1 MILMR
6 THIRSLILLLVLAV
20 APGLNAGVS
29 STGVL
34 WESIDG
40 AGPGRPT
47 LSSISWRTLSVAS
60 LSVKDPSTS
69 DWVELRHL
77 GTKRNDSSLGA
88 MFVGKC
94 DDGRRVQVTL
104 IGKPYYAPTRFEY
117 ALTFSLG
124 SRERMFYGNC
134 SDDLIGCFKANR

>member
-1 MILMR
+1 MNHMR
-6 THIRSLILLLVLAV
+6 TTIRTFVTLIALAFM
-20 APGLNAGVS
+20 PQLSAGVS
-29 STGVL
+29 STPVG
-34 WESIDG
+34 WESING

-47 LSSISWRTLSVAS
+47 LSSITWRTSSSGA
-60 LSVKDPSTS
+60 LSVKDPATS
-69 DWVELRHL
+69 DWIELRHL

-124 SRERMFYGNC
+124 SKERMFYGNC

>member
-1 MILMR
+1 MR
-6 THIRSLILLLVLAV
+6 TSVRTFFILIALVFAS
-20 APGLNAGVS
+20 GLIAGVS
-29 STGVL
+29 TTVVS
-34 WESIDG
+34 WESING

-47 LSSISWRTLSVAS
+47 LSSITWRTSS
-60 LSVKDPSTS
+60 TGTLSVKDPATS

-77 GTKRNDSSLGA
+77 GTRRNDTSLGA

-117 ALTFSLG
+117 GLTFTLG
-124 SRERMFYGNC
+124 SKERMFYGNC
-134 SDDLIGCFKANR
+134 SEDLIGCFEANR

>member
-6 THIRSLILLLVLAV
+6 TSVLAV
-20 APGLNAGVS
+20 ILTLALVGTAVLSAGVS
-29 STGVL
+29 STPVS
-34 WESIDG
+34 WESVNG

-47 LSSISWRTLSVAS
+47 LSSITWRTASFGALSVR
-60 LSVKDPSTS
+60 DPATS
-69 DWVELRHL
+69 DWIELRHL

-117 ALTFSLG
+117 ALTFSQG
-124 SRERMFYGNC
+124 SKERMFYGNC

>member
-1 MILMR
+1 
-6 THIRSLILLLVLAV
+6 
-20 APGLNAGVS
+20 
-29 STGVL
+29 
-34 WESIDG
+34 
-40 AGPGRPT
+40 
-47 LSSISWRTLSVAS
+47 
-60 LSVKDPSTS
+60 
-69 DWVELRHL
+69 
-77 GTKRNDSSLGA
+77 

-124 SRERMFYGNC
+124 SKERMFYGNC

>member
-1 MILMR
+1 MPEL
-6 THIRSLILLLVLAV
+6 S
-20 APGLNAGVS
+20 AGVS
-29 STGVL
+29 KTAVG
-34 WESIDG
+34 WESING

-47 LSSISWRTLSVAS
+47 LSSITWRTTALGS
-60 LSVKDPSTS
+60 LSVKDPVTS
-69 DWVELRHL
+69 DWVEMRHL

-117 ALTFSLG
+117 ALTFSQG
-124 SRERMFYGNC
+124 SKERMFYGNC
-134 SDDLIGCFKANR
+134 SDDLVGCFKANR

>member
-1 MILMR
+1 MNRMR
-6 THIRSLILLLVLAV
+6 TSIRTFFILIALVFAS
-20 APGLNAGVS
+20 GLIAGVS
-29 STGVL
+29 TTVVS
-34 WESIDG
+34 WESING

-47 LSSISWRTLSVAS
+47 LSSITWRTSS
-60 LSVKDPSTS
+60 NGTLSVKDPATS

-77 GTKRNDSSLGA
+77 GTRRNDTSLGA

-117 ALTFSLG
+117 SLTFTLG
-124 SRERMFYGNC
+124 SKERMFYGNC
-134 SDDLIGCFKANR
+134 SEDLVGCFEANR